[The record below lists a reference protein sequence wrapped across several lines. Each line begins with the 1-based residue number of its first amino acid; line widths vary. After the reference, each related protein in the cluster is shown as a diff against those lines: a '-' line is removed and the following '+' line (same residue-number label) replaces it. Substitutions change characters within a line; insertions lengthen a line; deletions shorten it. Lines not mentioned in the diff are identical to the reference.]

1 MIHTGGSMGFE
12 PHAAT
17 RLARLWATTSDPLL
31 RQELG
36 TILEDPAMSF
46 APSSALLQQIRNCA
60 ECEHHESRVTRDG
73 LCEIHRSK
81 WNLELVSKE
90 SPADEGDAALNS
102 IINSMLADE
111 NSGRSLLVALERQL
125 RALHLVWDAHQIGA
139 VHLPDKVAEAVRLA
153 RQAQPSSRGKPR
165 GIKHAS

>member
-1 MIHTGGSMGFE
+1 MRPLVVTGRHAMGFE
-12 PHAAT
+12 PNAA
-17 RLARLWATTSDPLL
+17 ARLRSVWATTRDPQL

-46 APSSALLQQIRNCA
+46 APSSELLQQIRNCA

-73 LCEIHRSK
+73 LCEIHRSR

-90 SPADEGDAALNS
+90 SLADEGDAMLNRIMTS
-102 IINSMLADE
+102 ALADE
-111 NSGRSLLVALERQL
+111 NSGRQLLIALERQL

-139 VHLPDKVAEAVRLA
+139 VRLPDRLA
-153 RQAQPSSRGKPR
+153 ETVGLARLNP
-165 GIKHAS
+165 